1 MRLKGRLLS
10 VAEMVPPSRCV
21 VDVGTDHGKLPVW
34 LVKRGIA
41 ESAIVTDIS
50 AASLKKAEALIRAHG
65 LEDMIE
71 ARVGDGLSVIHPG
84 EADTVIIAGMG
95 GVLIRD
101 ILKSAPQ
108 VTSTVKTFV
117 LQPMKSQGL
126 LRKWLVDNGYAI
138 VDESLA
144 REKDKFYEVMVVQ
157 QGKQHIHHDVYY
169 DIGYM
174 LIKKQHPLLKEF
186 IEYKMAKT
194 AAIIEQLESRGTPD
208 SKKELEEFK
217 RKLEDYKGVYLWLTR
232 CNRW

>member
-84 EADTVIIAGMG
+84 EADTVIIAGVG

-232 CNRW
+232 CNKW